1 MYVQKSLKCKINIKV
16 SFAVQRVAE
25 NLGEIPRE
33 SQLVSE
39 RPRQFVTSQ
48 TVTDS
53 PNKELMAGRNNWQ
66 FYFTQDIN
74 ALMLFVISTYQ
85 DMCTS
90 TITYKCARI
99 QNSIISREESRQ
111 LLAFIV
117 MRMAIMITISKNR
130 YGQERAQIY
139 TCYQHECIT
148 GNEY

>member
-99 QNSIISREESRQ
+99 QNS
-111 LLAFIV
+111 
-117 MRMAIMITISKNR
+117 TISISFSSTSSLSARDSLNQDAKTAIWRNSR
-130 YGQERAQIY
+130 LIL
-139 TCYQHECIT
+139 
-148 GNEY
+148 